1 MYNISSGA
9 LYLIIVL
16 SFWGFDTHVNAARVP
31 GVIDI
36 VGFVSKNQN
45 PVVWTMDYA
54 KPSSKVAKLLL
65 EDIRN
70 QTVAAWETAPKLDKV
85 VHPEVTWVHAHKGPK
100 NVLVLRTKL
109 TFKND
114 QLLDLGIQ
122 YNTKAF
128 YDFLSKK
135 LLNKRFTDHFY
146 YSYIEKIT
154 DNLGVRHSVTNL
166 PIILLVVVLGLW

>member
-1 MYNISSGA
+1 MYHNSRGA
-9 LYLIIVL
+9 LYLITVL
-16 SFWGFDTHVNAARVP
+16 SFWGFDIHVKAARIP

-45 PVVWTMDYA
+45 PVVWITDYA
-54 KPSSKVAKLLL
+54 KPSSKEAKMLLA
-65 EDIRN
+65 DIRN
-70 QTVAAWETAPKLDKV
+70 QTAAAWEAAPELEKV
-85 VHPEVTWVHAHKGPK
+85 VRPEVTWVQAHKGPK

-154 DNLGVRHSVTNL
+154 DNLGARHSVTKL
-166 PIILLVVVLGLW
+166 PIILLVLGLGFW